1 MPTRGRAG
9 EVAFAAIQ
17 SRTRSLSHAEGL
29 RRAPASAPGLA
40 RPPARV
46 SLRRLAAKVG
56 RKVGLSVITDLF
68 RRFLSQ
74 LTSE

>member
-56 RKVGLSVITDLF
+56 LSVITDLF